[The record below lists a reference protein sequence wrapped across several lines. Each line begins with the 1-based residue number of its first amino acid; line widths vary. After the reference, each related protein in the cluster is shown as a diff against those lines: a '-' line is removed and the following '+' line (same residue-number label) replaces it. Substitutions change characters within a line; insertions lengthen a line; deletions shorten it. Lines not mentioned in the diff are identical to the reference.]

1 MFTSLR
7 DRSVAASASTRI
19 AGAVPRRHI
28 NDRRKP
34 ADSRRIDRVDSRN
47 RELIPSGSGMTS
59 LTAAHALS
67 LSCVLSFLCLSVSS
81 TITDLI
87 SRRWRPTGSQ
97 ISKLKLASA
106 LAGHRRATRR
116 VSRRKFRIA
125 IEIAW
130 RCAPDRQRQVV
141 QRCAARW
148 FGSIRSIDAM

>member
-67 LSCVLSFLCLSVSS
+67 SLRSFLSLSLCLIDDYGS
-81 TITDLI
+81 DLA
-87 SRRWRPTGSQ
+87 P
-97 ISKLKLASA
+97 LASDRFA
-106 LAGHRRATRR
+106 DLE
-116 VSRRKFRIA
+116 
-125 IEIAW
+125 IEIGERSRGASA
-130 RCAPDRQRQVV
+130 RDATCVTSKV
-141 QRCAARW
+141 QNCN
-148 FGSIRSIDAM
+148 